1 MPFRILVALGFEV
14 VAAVGTVVMPYLGFL
29 FFLAWTILRPQ
40 DDRPNVAELHYPM
53 VLLLSVLLGTVP
65 KMAKDQG
72 FSILHAVRRLYLI
85 LLFFFLM
92 FVSAV
97 ATGYTPH
104 SSYRVNEFFV
114 VVLTCIML
122 VYWGSSE
129 SRIWGIMASFVV
141 AGLQISRDAL
151 TRTSWMRE
159 QIGGQSFDRMNMNRL
174 NGNFGSPNYIG
185 LLMSVLILICLNFL
199 YTRYSKWL
207 KLAACGAIGVFFYVF
222 LKANSRGASLGLAA
236 ALFAFLL
243 FQKRKAVTL
252 AMLAIV
258 LIGVLSF
265 APQAYF
271 DRLKTI
277 VSYEQDASATGRLE
291 LWQIGLT
298 LIRNHPLF
306 GVGPDNFMDYA
317 FNGPHDCYIQAAA
330 EMGIPAA
337 IVYCAILIS
346 GFIAGISALRLSR
359 KLPDGDNLS
368 ALAVA
373 VLCLLAHITVQ
384 GFTTGFAHR
393 EFVYF
398 FITCTQC
405 TYLVARE
412 RTKQMA
418 PIGPSP
424 ATPFARPS
432 RDSGNVLPPLSYGSG

>member
-1 MPFRILVALGFEV
+1 
-14 VAAVGTVVMPYLGFL
+14 MPYLGFL
-29 FFLAWTILRPQ
+29 FFLCWTILRPQ

-53 VLLLSVLLGTVP
+53 VLLLCVLLGTVP
-65 KMAKDQG
+65 KMAKDRN
-72 FSILHAVRRLYLI
+72 FSALLVIGRLFLVLVY
-85 LLFFFLM
+85 FFLM
-92 FVSAV
+92 FASAV

-104 SSYRVNEFFV
+104 SSFRISEFV
-114 VVLTCIML
+114 VVILVCIML

-129 SRIWGIMASFVV
+129 IRIWGIMASFVI

-159 QIGGQSFDRMNMNRL
+159 EIGSESFNRMNMNRL
-174 NGNFGSPNYIG
+174 NGNFGQPNYMG
-185 LLMSVLILICLNFL
+185 LLMAALILICLNFL

-207 KLAACGAIGVFFYVF
+207 KLAACGSIGMFFYIF

-236 ALFAFLL
+236 ALLAFLI

-252 AMLAIV
+252 AILTIVAIS
-258 LIGVLSF
+258 VLSF

-277 VSYEQDASATGRLE
+277 VSYEQDISATSRLE
-291 LWQIGLT
+291 LWQIGMG
-298 LIRNHPLF
+298 LIRDHPLF

-359 KLPDGDNLS
+359 KLPDGENLS
-368 ALAVA
+368 ALAVT
-373 VLCLLAHITVQ
+373 VICLLAHITVQ

-398 FITCTQC
+398 FIACTQC

-418 PIGPSP
+418 LIGPAP
-424 ATPFARPS
+424 ATPFASPS
-432 RDSGNVLPPLSYGSG
+432 RDSGKVLPPLSYGSS

>member
-1 MPFRILVALGFEV
+1 MPFRILVALGLEI
-14 VAAVGTVVMPYLGFL
+14 VAGIGTVVMPYLGFL
-29 FFLAWTILRPQ
+29 FFLFWTILRPQ
-40 DDRPNVAELHYPM
+40 DDRPNVAQLHYPM
-53 VLLLSVLLGTVP
+53 VLLLCVLLGTVP
-65 KMAKDQG
+65 RMAKDQR
-72 FSILHAVRRLYLI
+72 FSIMLAVGRLYLI
-85 LLFFFLM
+85 LIYFLLM
-92 FVSAV
+92 FASAV

-104 SSYRVNEFFV
+104 SGYRVSEFFV

-129 SRIWGIMASFVV
+129 SRIWGVMAAFVV

-151 TRTSWMRE
+151 TRTSWLRE

-174 NGNFGSPNYIG
+174 NGNFGSPNYVG

-199 YTRYSKWL
+199 YTRYSNWL
-207 KLAACGAIGVFFYVF
+207 KLAACGAIGMFFYVF
-222 LKANSRGASLGLAA
+222 IKANSRGASLGMAA
-236 ALFAFLL
+236 ALFAFLI
-243 FQKRKAVTL
+243 FQKRKAVTV
-252 AMLAIV
+252 AMLAIAV
-258 LIGVLSF
+258 IAILSF

-277 VSYEQDASATGRLE
+277 VSYEQDESATNRLE
-291 LWQIGLT
+291 LWQIGIS
-298 LIRNHPLF
+298 LIRDHPLV

-317 FNGPHDCYIQAAA
+317 FDGPHDCYIQAAA

-373 VLCLLAHITVQ
+373 ALCLLAHITVQ

-398 FITCTQC
+398 IVACAQC
-405 TYLVARE
+405 TYLVARD

-424 ATPFARPS
+424 AAPFARTS
-432 RDSGNVLPPLSYGSG
+432 HGSDNVLPPLSYGSS